1 MTFAFGSQIAAQQ
14 FLLERW
20 TEDPDFRYS
29 LEFDPVTRWY
39 YIYLEDLESGD
50 GGGNA
55 GNGEEYDAE
64 SDLVLS
70 IEEINTETEWVTEWV
85 YDIETEHGTF
95 QAGIGD
101 IVVKNTDSVFVK
113 FNTHSIAEAFRL
125 GNEAADK
132 VSAALFKAPIKLEF
146 EKVYCPLMMIGKK
159 RYVGQLYNEKKGP
172 DAPAYV
178 DYKGVELKR
187 RDNCSLVKDVYQ
199 GMIDIVLSQG
209 RNGINA
215 AKEFVQTTIE
225 RLMAGQIPMEKLVVT
240 KTLKGDYKSPR
251 IPHKMLVE
259 RMAERNPGSEP
270 KINDR
275 VPFVFI
281 EHADPRAKQFEI
293 IEDPEWV
300 KSHPDLKL
308 NAAYYLEHQLRTPI
322 VQFLG
327 TICPDITIFMDT
339 LIAKER
345 EKKLGPGGWKF
356 FNRWKMEPGQTKLCF
371 PHVVQKKQE
380 NKQKDN
386 QKDNQTDK
394 QKTLTVPKYQPAPVK
409 VVASNKQKTIV
420 DFCRRQY
427 EQAAASRQKHGG
439 GGFGGKRE

>member
-1 MTFAFGSQIAAQQ
+1 MTFAFHSQVRAQE
-14 FLLERW
+14 FLLEQW
-20 TEDPDFRYS
+20 TEDPDLRYS
-29 LEFDPVTRWY
+29 LEYDPVTRWY
-39 YIYLEDLESGD
+39 YVYLEDLESGNNDCD
-50 GGGNA
+50 G
-55 GNGEEYDAE
+55 
-64 SDLVLS
+64 DLVLS
-70 IEEINTETEWVTEWV
+70 IEEIQSNNNNNDDDDDDGGGWV
-85 YDIETEHGTF
+85 YDIETDHGTF

-132 VSAALFKAPIKLEF
+132 VSAALFQAPIKLEF

-187 RDNCSLVKDVYQ
+187 RDNCVLVKEVYQ

-209 RNGINA
+209 RNGISA
-215 AKEFVQTTIE
+215 AKAFVQNTIE
-225 RLMAGQIPMEKLVVT
+225 SLMAGRIPMEKLVVT

-300 KSHPDLKL
+300 KTHPDLKL

-327 TICPDITIFMDT
+327 TICPDITVFMDT

-371 PHVVQKKQE
+371 PRGMNVGGGGGHILNLTNGNGNRSVVVQKLQRE
-380 NKQKDN
+380 QKALPSSISSSISSA
-386 QKDNQTDK
+386 K
-394 QKTLTVPKYQPAPVK
+394 AK
-409 VVASNKQKTIV
+409 VGPGPPKQKTIV

-427 EQAAASRQKHGG
+427 EAR
-439 GGFGGKRE
+439 RNNDE